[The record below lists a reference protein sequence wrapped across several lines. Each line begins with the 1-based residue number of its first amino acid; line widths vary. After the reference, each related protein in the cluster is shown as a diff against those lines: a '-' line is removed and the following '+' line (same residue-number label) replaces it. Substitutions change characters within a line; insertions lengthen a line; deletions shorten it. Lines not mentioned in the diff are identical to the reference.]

1 MPKDNWIIEISGI
14 MERFVT
20 QGLSISKKR
29 LYFAP
34 SEGGIGL
41 FDLKIFLQSIQSTW
55 VKRAFLCCND
65 NWKFDLI
72 RESEHNLENVGKNT
86 GNFGKT
92 LQGIAKSFRT
102 FAEFFAKVDS
112 NYLHTP
118 IQNNPQFGYG
128 NRGDSIFDDNF
139 FTFAN
144 GENQT
149 FRKSWGMLTEN
160 QALKSLNELK
170 DIPGKDLH
178 KKNMIL

>member
-41 FDLKIFLQSIQSTW
+41 FDKNFFLQSIQSTW

-72 RESEHNLENVGKNT
+72 RESEHSLEKVGKNS
-86 GNFGKT
+86 K
-92 LQGIAKSFRT
+92 I
-102 FAEFFAKVDS
+102 
-112 NYLHTP
+112 
-118 IQNNPQFGYG
+118 
-128 NRGDSIFDDNF
+128 
-139 FTFAN
+139 
-144 GENQT
+144 
-149 FRKSWGMLTEN
+149 LTTSE
-160 QALKSLNELK
+160 KHYKE
-170 DIPGKDLH
+170 
-178 KKNMIL
+178 